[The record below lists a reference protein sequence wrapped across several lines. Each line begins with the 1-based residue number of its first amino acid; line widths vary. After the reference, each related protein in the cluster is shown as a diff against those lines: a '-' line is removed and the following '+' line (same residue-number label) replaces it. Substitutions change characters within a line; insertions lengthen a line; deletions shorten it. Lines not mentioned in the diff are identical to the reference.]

1 MKSEKMKV
9 GKISKRILDLYT
21 MNMITKYHCQLVLK
35 NDYKDVDYTKLLLC
49 LTEKFVRVKGY
60 YKKYPEEIDI
70 VNEVISFEIEKFF
83 KERRN
88 I

>member
-35 NDYKDVDYTKLLLC
+35 NDYKDLDYTKFLLA
-49 LTEKFVRVKGY
+49 LTERYLRVKGY
-60 YKKYPEEIDI
+60 YKKYPSEVDLVNDEIRLA
-70 VNEVISFEIEKFF
+70 IEKFNE
-83 KERRN
+83 ERRN